1 MYTDYGLLP
10 PEINSGRM
18 YAGPG
23 SGSMLAAAAAWDK
36 LAAELHSTAAAYGS
50 VVSGL
55 TSGPWMGPTSAAM
68 ATAAHSYVTWL
79 HTNATQAEQTASQAK
94 AAAGAHSAA
103 LAAIVPPPV
112 IAANRALLMQLIHS
126 NIFGQ
131 NTPAI
136 GTIEG
141 QYAEMWAQDTA
152 AMNGYASASVGAS
165 TLHPFTNP
173 PQTTNPDR
181 QAGQAAS
188 ALHATGS
195 TIGIGAQSIL
205 SPLTTLTSSSGLSG
219 LVSALAPISILLNF
233 PSMGFGDSVGSWAG
247 AANLISNIN
256 NGMGLAE
263 FMAEH
268 PGGLAEVPTPPFLEP
283 APLGLRSAGAAAG
296 MGKALTI
303 GGISVPQSWVMPAS
317 AMLVPVAM
325 AAPVNSAGAGPL
337 LVDGIPG
344 GALGETMMGTLAGR
358 ALGGV
363 AAKAVANRNRKVI
376 PQSPAAG

>member
-1 MYTDYGLLP
+1 MLYTDYGLLA

-23 SGSMLAAAAAWDK
+23 PGSMLAAAAAWDE

-50 VVSGL
+50 VVSAL
-55 TSGPWMGPTSAAM
+55 AAGPWVGPASVAM

-79 HTNATQAEQTASQAK
+79 HSTATGAEQTASQAK
-94 AAAGAHSAA
+94 AAAGAHSTAVAA
-103 LAAIVPPPV
+103 TVPPPV
-112 IAANRALLMQLIHS
+112 IAANRALLMQLIKT

-136 GTIEG
+136 GTVEG

-152 AMNGYASASVGAS
+152 AMNGYASSSVAAS

-173 PQTTNPDR
+173 PQTTNPGR
-181 QAGQAAS
+181 QAAQAAS
-188 ALHATGS
+188 VLQATGS
-195 TIGIGAQSIL
+195 TTGTSAQSTL
-205 SPLTTLTSSSGLSG
+205 SSLTTLTSSTGLSG
-219 LVSALAPISILLNF
+219 LASELAPISTLLSF
-233 PSMGFGDSVGSWAG
+233 PSMGFGDSMGSWAG

-263 FMAEH
+263 FTAQN
-268 PGGLAEVPTPPFLEP
+268 PGGLAEVLNPPFVG
-283 APLGLRSAGAAAG
+283 AASLGLRSAGAAAG
-296 MGKALTI
+296 VGQALTI
-303 GGISVPQSWVMPAS
+303 GAISVPQSWAMPAP
-317 AMLVPVAM
+317 AIAPAAVT
-325 AAPVNSAGAGPL
+325 APVNSAGAGPL
-337 LVDGIPG
+337 LIDGIPG

-363 AAKAVANRNRKVI
+363 AAKAVANRNRQVI